1 MTAGDRKVVMDKISG
16 NDVSVETYAQNDDGE
31 YELLG
36 TTRIGD
42 NDGIT
47 VRRPWTGFA

>member
-1 MTAGDRKVVMDKISG
+1 MTAGDRKVVMDRISG
-16 NDVSVETYAQNDDGE
+16 NDIHLQTYAKNDDGE

-42 NDGIT
+42 NDGVT
-47 VRRPWTGFA
+47 LRRQFTA